1 MTLYRGMVHGKQ
13 IDAEPEL
20 AHRARHEIL
29 NGVFSAS
36 R

>member
-1 MTLYRGMVHGKQ
+1 MTLYRGMIHSKH

-29 NGVFSAS
+29 HGVFSAS
-36 R
+36 G